1 MSYPPPPSNGS
12 NDPGDGEPRYGA
24 RLPEGQQP
32 PQPSSQQPPQYGAG
46 SDGFG
51 SPVPPPAN
59 PYGDAQP
66 GSEQQFGGP
75 PPFQQQPYG
84 GQPGFGGPSPYATGS
99 NPTQRNALGITA
111 LVLGILSVVLFCTTW
126 VATLIGIG
134 AVVVGIFGL
143 SAAKKGM
150 ASNRGLSLTGVI
162 LGGVGIVASII
173 TLIVVLQSPEFAE
186 MMQDFN

>member
-1 MSYPPPPSNGS
+1 MSYPPPPANGS
-12 NDPGDGEPRYGA
+12 NDQGDGEPRYGA

-32 PQPSSQQPPQYGAG
+32 PQYGAA

-66 GSEQQFGGP
+66 GSEPQFGGP
-75 PPFQQQPYG
+75 PPFQQQPFG

-111 LVLGILSVVLFCTTW
+111 LVLGIVAILLSCLTW
-126 VATLIGIG
+126 PGTLVGIA
-134 AVVVGIFGL
+134 AVVVGAFGL
-143 SAAKKGM
+143 AAAKKGM

-162 LGGVGIVASII
+162 LGAVAIVGSIVWI
-173 TLIVVLQSPEFAE
+173 IVVFNSPEFAD

>member
-1 MSYPPPPSNGS
+1 MSYPPPPANGS
-12 NDPGDGEPRYGA
+12 NDQGDGEPRYGA

-32 PQPSSQQPPQYGAG
+32 PQYGAAP
-46 SDGFG
+46 DGFN

-66 GSEQQFGGP
+66 GSEPQFGGP
-75 PPFQQQPYG
+75 PPFQQQPFG

-134 AVVVGIFGL
+134 AVVVGFFGL

-162 LGGVGIVASII
+162 LGFVGIVASII

>member
-12 NDPGDGEPRYGA
+12 DDQPDGEPRYGA

-32 PQPSSQQPPQYGAG
+32 SSQQPPQYGAP
-46 SDGFG
+46 SEGFG

-59 PYGDAQP
+59 PYGGAQP
-66 GSEQQFGGP
+66 GSEQQLGGP

-84 GQPGFGGPSPYATGS
+84 GQPGFGGPSPYAGGS
-99 NPTQRNALGITA
+99 GTNPTQRNALGITA

-134 AVVVGIFGL
+134 AVVVGFFGL
-143 SAAKKGM
+143 SAAKKGI

-162 LGGVGIVASII
+162 LGFVGIVASII
-173 TLIVVLQSPEFAE
+173 TLVVVLQSPEFAE
-186 MMQDFN
+186 MMRDFS